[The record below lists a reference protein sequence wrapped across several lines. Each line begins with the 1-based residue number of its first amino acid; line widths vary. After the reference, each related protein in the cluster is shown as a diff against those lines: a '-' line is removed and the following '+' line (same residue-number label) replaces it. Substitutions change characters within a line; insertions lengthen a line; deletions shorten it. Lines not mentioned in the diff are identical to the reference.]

1 MLTNKRLRNF
11 NGDRMK
17 RLIDVT
23 KIKAV
28 TKNIYKGQL
37 VDMAIHVKDEYD
49 YRFACN
55 QREEIIQHLKQL
67 LDHIVKNERTG
78 KQGLPIYAVEG
89 GLENYMTTQTDR
101 ADGTA
106 KGLPP
111 D

>member
-55 QREEIIQHLKQL
+55 
-67 LDHIVKNERTG
+67 
-78 KQGLPIYAVEG
+78 
-89 GLENYMTTQTDR
+89 
-101 ADGTA
+101 
-106 KGLPP
+106 
-111 D
+111 